1 MGRATLTFYVNP
13 YKNNIGWFI
22 IVNKQ
27 TKKMSQTYPISKA
40 DANKRI
46 AKEVR
51 ILRDTAQ
58 ISKLKNQLNG
68 IRYHDTD
75 TKDETDEK
83 RERRKIKLIKLG
95 NLIHKRDMYKCKCGW
110 DSGDRINHMRY
121 FLKNGRNCDELNDTY
136 EIQPYKKS
144 GKSFL
149 FTNPMMVNDPYIVH
163 LHKNRID
170 RY

>member
-1 MGRATLTFYVNP
+1 M
-13 YKNNIGWFI
+13 KI
-22 IVNKQ
+22 
-27 TKKMSQTYPISKA
+27 SQYAISEA

-46 AKEVR
+46 AKEVKK
-51 ILRDTAQ
+51 LRDMAL
-58 ISKLKNQLNG
+58 ICKLQNQLRD
-68 IRYHDTD
+68 IQYHKNDS
-75 TKDETDEK
+75 KDETDEK

-95 NLIHKRDMYKCKCGW
+95 TLIQKRDMEKCKCGW
-110 DSGDRINHMRY
+110 DSADRINHMRY

-149 FTNPMMVNDPYIVH
+149 FTHPMMVNDPYIVH